1 MNDGQ
6 QHRLFFGRV
15 MDGVFFCRC
24 SDFEKRG
31 SYFVF
36 CATKI
41 GNPRSYRPYIVV
53 CTSKL
58 ILVVKGL
65 TEAILSPGNVWPK
78 HEGLQVFLGVPRRAY
93 DTGSSFWLKR
103 FLNDGAAYPK
113 IVGISILR

>member
-1 MNDGQ
+1 
-6 QHRLFFGRV
+6 

-24 SDFEKRG
+24 SDFEKG
-31 SYFVF
+31 VPILFF

-78 HEGLQVFLGVPRRAY
+78 HKGLQVFLGVPRRAY
-93 DTGSSFWLKR
+93 DTGSSFLAETFSERRGDLSKNRRNFNLALKH
-103 FLNDGAAYPK
+103 FSLFT
-113 IVGISILR
+113 